1 MGNISQKDIELIESH
16 LKDSDTP
23 FEQKIRNEYNFLK
36 NYKPY
41 QINEKDKKL
50 KFQKE

>member
-16 LKDSDTP
+16 LKNSDVR

-36 NYKPY
+36 N
-41 QINEKDKKL
+41 
-50 KFQKE
+50 